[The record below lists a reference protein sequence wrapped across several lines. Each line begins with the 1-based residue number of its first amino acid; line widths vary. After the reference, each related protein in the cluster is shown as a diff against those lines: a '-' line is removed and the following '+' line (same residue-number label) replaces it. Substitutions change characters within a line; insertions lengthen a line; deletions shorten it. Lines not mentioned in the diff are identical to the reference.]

1 MPTHGTDS
9 IEPKP
14 RRVLVTGGAGF
25 IGSHLVEHLLGEGA
39 SVTVVDDLSTGR
51 RENLPGRHEGL
62 RFIEADLAHELDA
75 FGPGEM
81 FEEVY
86 HLAAAVGVQLV
97 IDDPIRA
104 IEINVEQTAALL
116 RFAATHGGESGGA
129 PTLIAS
135 SSEVY
140 GKGTRCP
147 FREDD
152 DVVYGPSTVARWSY
166 AQAKAVDE
174 HLALAHAHAGSVPTV
189 VARFFNTIGPRQ
201 VGSYGMVVPRFVA
214 AALLGEALI
223 VHGDGT
229 QTRCFADVRDIAP
242 TLPRLLRSRECRARV
257 FNVGSDREVSIREL
271 ADLVIRTLGSGSGVT
286 TIPYSEAFA
295 SGFEDLQRRV
305 PDLTRICETI
315 GFEASISLEQS
326 ILDVAACINDR
337 GGP

>member
-1 MPTHGTDS
+1 MPTPGADTN
-9 IEPKP
+9 EPEP

-25 IGSHLVEHLLGEGA
+25 IGSHLVGHLLDQDV

-51 RENLPGRHEGL
+51 RDNLPGAHERL
-62 RFIEADLAHELDA
+62 RFIEADLAHALEA
-75 FGPGEM
+75 FGPGEI
-81 FEEVY
+81 FHEIY

-97 IDDPIRA
+97 IDDPIRS

-116 RFAATHGGESGGA
+116 RFASAHGANGGGA

-140 GKGTRCP
+140 GKGSRCP
-147 FREDD
+147 FGEDD
-152 DVVYGPSTVARWSY
+152 DVVYGPSTIARWSY

-201 VGSYGMVVPRFVA
+201 VGSYGMVVPRFVG
-214 AALLGEALI
+214 AALAGEPLR

-229 QTRCFADVRDIAP
+229 QSRCFADVRDVAP
-242 TLPRLLRSRECRARV
+242 ALPRLLRSPACRGRV
-257 FNVGSDREVSIREL
+257 LNVGSDREISIREL
-271 ADLVIRTLGSGSGVT
+271 ADLVITTLSSSSAVA

-305 PDLTRICETI
+305 PDLTRIRAAI
-315 GFEASISLEQS
+315 GFEAAITLEQT
-326 ILDVAACINDR
+326 IQDVASWIQDR